1 MFWLIA
7 LLGCFN
13 SHYQKESVETMGV
26 GSTEINSDAVH
37 FIQSELV
44 YDLPTELAVE
54 TPKIEFHPGRVV
66 FSQSDSDSV
75 ENKAVSQIQ
84 IQQAFIAVD
93 GLYEPVVEIH
103 TISIDGRILAVKYFG
118 YNQRLLFS
126 SRPKMI
132 PR

>member
-1 MFWLIA
+1 MFWLITF
-7 LLGCFN
+7 LGCSN

-26 GSTEINSDAVH
+26 GSIDINLDSTH

-44 YDLPTELAVE
+44 YDSPTELAVE

-66 FSQSDSDSV
+66 FSQSDSDLV
-75 ENKAVSQIQ
+75 ENKAVSEIQ
-84 IQQAFIAVD
+84 IQQAFIAVN
-93 GLYEPVVEIH
+93 GLYEPVIEIH
-103 TISIDGRILAVKYFG
+103 TVSHNGRTLVVKYFG

-126 SRPKMI
+126 SRPKVI